1 MRTGEIRR
9 GCRRLS
15 TAGRAQAG
23 YTYLLV
29 LFIVAGLGLLAAQ
42 TGVVWYQA
50 AQRDREADL
59 LAIGAEFARALASYA
74 KASHDHALPQNLQQL
89 VEDKRGP
96 VMVRHLRRI
105 YRDPFTGKPEW
116 GLEKAGG
123 RIAGVYSLGKG
134 GPIRQHDLPKELGG
148 ITGEVKSYAEWIF
161 RPPETE
167 GEAAVTPAAAGA
179 APAAGLPAGNSPA
192 AGTAPAPAR

>member
-1 MRTGEIRR
+1 MRR
-9 GCRRLS
+9 GRRRRS
-15 TAGRAQAG
+15 TPGAPGTKQAG

-59 LAIGAEFARALASYA
+59 LAIGGEFARALESYA
-74 KASHDHALPQNLQQL
+74 KASPDHALPQNLQQL
-89 VEDKRGP
+89 VEDRRGP
-96 VMVRHLRRI
+96 VMIRHLRRI

-134 GPIRQHDLPKELGG
+134 VPIRQHGLPKELGG
-148 ITGEVKSYAEWIF
+148 VTGEVKSYAEWVF
-161 RPPETE
+161 RPLVAK
-167 GEAAVTPAAAGA
+167 GEAAVNSAPAGA
-179 APAAGLPAGNSPA
+179 VPAAGLPAGNRA
-192 AGTAPAPAR
+192 AAEAAPLPER